1 MDDEALNPFETQV
14 YDPDIVQ
21 PPARL
26 KAPRKPRP
34 SEIAAK
40 AAKLKKP
47 KRKKKVAAKK
57 KFVKTAKRQ
66 APARKAKRS
75 VPKRV
80 KKVGGARFERL
91 NFRVTKAEKGKL
103 KARAK
108 KAGGTI
114 TDVLIKLIAKLK

>member
-1 MDDEALNPFETQV
+1 MDDPFEELIEAIATSV
-14 YDPDIVQ
+14 PEEVVK
-21 PPARL
+21 L

-47 KRKKKVAAKK
+47 KPKKTAVKKKL
-57 KFVKTAKRQ
+57 VKTAKKQ

-75 VPKRV
+75 VPKKV
-80 KKVGGARFERL
+80 KKTAKAGGVRFERL
-91 NFRVTKAEKGKL
+91 NFRVTKAEKAKL

-108 KAGGTI
+108 AGDCTI
-114 TDVLIKLIAKLK
+114 TDVLVKLIEKIK

>member
-1 MDDEALNPFETQV
+1 MDEVITDEMLM
-14 YDPDIVQ
+14 
-21 PPARL
+21 PPL
-26 KAPRKPRP
+26 SDVPKKAPRKPRP
-34 SEIAAK
+34 SEVAAK
-40 AAKLKKP
+40 TAKLKKP
-47 KRKKKVAAKK
+47 RQKKKAKRKPKL
-57 KFVKTAKRQ
+57 VKTAKRQ
-66 APARKAKRS
+66 APARKARRS

>member
-1 MDDEALNPFETQV
+1 MDEEIPGDYGDSEV
-14 YDPDIVQ
+14 IVK
-21 PPARL
+21 

-47 KRKKKVAAKK
+47 KRKKKAAAKK
-57 KFVKTAKRQ
+57 KLVKTVKRQ
-66 APARKAKRS
+66 APARKA
-75 VPKRV
+75 